1 MTTYPVAEAHFFGGK
16 ALNTGKYQIT
26 FVPYPSNPTAGS
38 NSATLNFSVLENNS
52 NIYNIYSSL
61 TIAKKDTGD
70 IIAQYPYKPYE
81 FSDITIPFAFNETGE
96 YTVTF
101 QTRIIGDPK
110 YQAMPLKAS
119 FDLTVISPF
128 QAMFSDR
135 YTIAAIIIPTI
146 IAVGAFSWVYV
157 SKKWR

>member
-1 MTTYPVAEAHFFGGK
+1 M
-16 ALNTGKYQIT
+16 
-26 FVPYPSNPTAGS
+26 
-38 NSATLNFSVLENNS
+38 
-52 NIYNIYSSL
+52 
-61 TIAKKDTGD
+61 TIAKKGTGH

-81 FSDITIPFAFNETGE
+81 FSDITIQFAFNDTGD

-110 YQAMPLKAS
+110 YQAEPLKAN

-128 QAMFSDR
+128 QAMLSDR
-135 YTIAAIIIPTI
+135 YILAAIIIPTI

-157 SKKWR
+157 SKKWK